1 MRTKILYLWT
11 NGDDI
16 TQLSETLEV
25 EGYGCGVLDITGKLP
40 QLNSN
45 NVYYLCCN
53 FVEDSFVN
61 KTRLPV
67 LRQIRV
73 NSKGGIQSDV
83 GHVIWIPIIRTSL
96 SNVRLYITDEEGKII
111 SVGGRGLNSTLLF
124 IPNPHHD

>member
-124 IPNPHHD
+124 IVMGRVY